1 VIRVRICGIDPGLNT
16 SGYAVLD
23 ADGHAMTVC
32 DAGIC
37 RTQTDAEL
45 KHRLVQIEADFAG
58 LFEQWRPAV
67 VAVEQL
73 YAHYRHPRTAVLMG
87 HARGVM
93 LVTAGRFGA
102 EVRSYGA
109 TEVKRFLTGNGQAGK
124 GQVQRAITAAL
135 GLPALPEPADVA
147 DALAI
152 ALAAA
157 YDLSRRPCPERPV

>member
-1 VIRVRICGIDPGLNT
+1 MRICGIDPGLNT

-23 ADGHAMTVC
+23 ADGPAVTVC

-37 RTQTDAEL
+37 RTQSQADL
-45 KHRLVQIEADFAG
+45 GQRLIQIEADFSSV
-58 LFEQWRPAV
+58 FEQWRPTA

-73 YAHYRHPRTAVLMG
+73 YAHYKHPRTAVLMG

-109 TEVKRFLTGNGQAGK
+109 TQVKRFLTGNGRAGK
-124 GQVQRAITAAL
+124 RQVQRAIMAAL
-135 GLPALPEPADVA
+135 GLPKLPEPADVA

-157 YDLSRRPCPERPV
+157 YDLGRRPCAERPV

>member
-1 VIRVRICGIDPGLNT
+1 VRICGIDPGLNT

-23 ADGHAMTVC
+23 ADGPAVTVC

-37 RTQTDAEL
+37 RTQSQADL
-45 KHRLVQIEADFAG
+45 GQRLIQIEADFSSV
-58 LFEQWRPAV
+58 FEQWRPTA

-73 YAHYRHPRTAVLMG
+73 YAHYKHPRTAVLMG

-109 TEVKRFLTGNGQAGK
+109 TQVKRFLTGNGRAGK
-124 GQVQRAITAAL
+124 RQVQRAIMAAL
-135 GLPALPEPADVA
+135 GLPKLPEPADVA

-157 YDLSRRPCPERPV
+157 YDLGRRPCAERPV